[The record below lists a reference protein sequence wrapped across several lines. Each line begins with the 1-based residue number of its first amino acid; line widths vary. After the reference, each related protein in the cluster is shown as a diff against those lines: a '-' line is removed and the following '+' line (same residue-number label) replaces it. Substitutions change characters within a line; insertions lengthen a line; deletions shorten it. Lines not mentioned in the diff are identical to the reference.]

1 MTKMTQSKSKASEA
15 IRVDPSN
22 IFQIGMGFW
31 ASKVLLTAVK
41 LELFTHLAEK
51 PLSGKQVKHRL
62 CLHGRGMYDFL
73 DSLVSLGFLER
84 SGIRD
89 TAVYAN
95 SADANQFLDKNK
107 LSYIGGILEMADSRL
122 YPYWNFLEEGLT
134 KGTPQNELRTGET
147 SFFEKI
153 YADTARTREF
163 VNAMSGAQMGNFV
176 AFAHKFDFN
185 SYETLSDIGGAGA
198 QLSAQVVTHNT
209 HMRCVSLDLPPVT
222 PIALENVSK
231 WGVANK
237 VEVVS
242 GDFFSD
248 PFPEADVITM
258 GNILHDW
265 GLREKKMLIR
275 KAYDALPKG
284 GSLVVI
290 ENIIDNERRENT
302 FGLMMSLNM
311 LIETSEGFDYSMA
324 DFEEWAYEAGFRDV
338 YDMRLTGP
346 ASAVIA
352 VK

>member
-1 MTKMTQSKSKASEA
+1 MTQMNQSKSKAREA
-15 IRVDPSN
+15 VRVDPSN

-41 LELFTHLAEK
+41 LELFTYLAEK

-73 DSLVSLGFLER
+73 DTLVALGFLER
-84 SGIRD
+84 SGIKD
-89 TAVYAN
+89 TAIYAN

-122 YPYWNFLEEGLT
+122 YPYWNFLEDGLT
-134 KGTPQNELRTGET
+134 KGTPQNEIRTGET
-147 SFFEKI
+147 SLFEKI
-153 YADTARTREF
+153 YADTDTTREF

-176 AFAHKFDFN
+176 AFAHKFDFS
-185 SYETLSDIGGAGA
+185 SYETLCDIGGAGA
-198 QLSAQVVTHNT
+198 QLSAQVVTHNP
-209 HMRCVSLDLPPVT
+209 HMRCISLDLPPVV

-237 VEVVS
+237 VEVVK
-242 GDFFSD
+242 GDFFTD
-248 PFPEADVITM
+248 PFPEADVVTM

-265 GLREKKMLIR
+265 GLNDKKLLIR
-275 KAYDALPKG
+275 KAFEALPKG

-290 ENIIDNERRENT
+290 ENIIDNERRENA

-311 LIETSEGFDYSMA
+311 LIETSEGFDYSIA
-324 DFEEWAYEAGFRDV
+324 DFQEWAYEAGFRDV
-338 YDMRLTGP
+338 YDMTLTGP